1 MKHEDIIRKM
11 TMEEKAAFL
20 SGKNVWQS
28 RNIDRLGI
36 PSIFCAD
43 GPHGVR
49 KQAGAGDHLGLNASL
64 PATCFPTAATVANS
78 WDEDL
83 AEEIGKA
90 LGEEASSQDVNVL
103 LGPGLNIKRSPLCGR
118 NFEYFSEDPLLSGKM
133 AAAYIRGIQSE
144 GVYACP
150 KHFAVNSQERLRMS
164 VDSVLDERTLREI
177 YLEGFEIAVKEGGAK
192 SIMTSYN
199 AVNGVYANENK
210 HLLKDILRTD
220 WKFDGIVIT
229 DWGGSNNHVEGVSAG
244 SNLEMPAPGLG
255 SARELLAAV
264 ENGTLTMEELDSCV
278 DDLLDAV
285 LDLTAAPQ
293 NKKKSFDKEAH
304 HGLAR
309 KAALESIVLLKNDDG
324 LLPLNSGCK
333 VAVIG
338 DFAFIPRYQ
347 GAGSSIVN
355 PLSLETIES
364 AIKSAPL
371 ELVGCSKGYER
382 NGKENETLKNQ
393 ALALAAKADAVL
405 YCFGLDELS
414 ESEGQD
420 RTHLEIPGNQISLL
434 KDLARV
440 NPNIVGVL
448 SAGSVIE
455 LPWQSCCKSILHGY
469 LGGQAGAG
477 AMISV
482 ITGEVN
488 PSGRLAESYPMNLTD
503 TPAYRYFP
511 GKERCAEY
519 REGIFVGY
527 RYYNTAGIPV
537 RYPFGFGLSYTTFE
551 YSGLQLLEDRV
562 RFTISNKGDRDGKEV
577 AQLYAGGPEKTIFRP
592 VKELKGFVKVD
603 LKAGES
609 KTVEIPFD
617 DKTFRYW
624 NVVTERFEVEKGDY
638 TISIGASVED
648 IRLSGTITL
657 PGTTDV
663 LPYVPEKMKSYY
675 SGQIADVSAEEFE
688 TLLGRPIPNGKWRG
702 ELGINDAFCQMYYA
716 KSRLARFI
724 YAILTGLKN
733 KSEAK
738 GKPDLNLL
746 FIYSMP
752 FRGIAKMT
760 NGVVSME
767 MAEGMVL
774 IVNGHFL
781 KGIRKLIGG
790 FFSNAKAN
798 RIYEKKL
805 SGK

>member
-20 SGKNVWQS
+20 SGKDVWQS

-36 PSIFCAD
+36 DSIFCAD

-64 PATCFPTAATVANS
+64 PATCFPTAAAVANS
-78 WDEDL
+78 WDEEL
-83 AEEIGKA
+83 AEEIGMA
-90 LGEEASSQDVNVL
+90 LGEEASSQGVNVL

-133 AAAYIRGIQSE
+133 AAAYVRGIQSQ

-177 YLEGFEIAVKEGGAK
+177 YLEAFEIAVKEGGAK
-192 SIMTSYN
+192 AIMTSYN

-210 HLLKDILRTD
+210 HLLQEILRSD

-229 DWGGSNNHVEGVSAG
+229 DWGGSNSHVKGVAAG

-264 ENGTLTMEELDSCV
+264 ENGTLTIEELDSCV

-285 LDLTAAPQ
+285 LDLTSGQ
-293 NKKKSFDKEAH
+293 KNGKKSFDVKLH
-304 HGLAR
+304 HELAR
-309 KAALESIVLLKNDDG
+309 KAAQESIVLLKNDDN
-324 LLPLNSGCK
+324 LLPLDSGCN

-338 DFAFIPRYQ
+338 DFAFKPRYQ

-355 PLSLETIES
+355 PISLETMETI
-364 AIKSAPL
+364 IKDAPIN
-371 ELVGCSKGYER
+371 LVGCSKGYKR
-382 NGKENETLKNQ
+382 NGKEDEELKKE

-420 RTHLEIPGNQISLL
+420 RTHLEIPGSQISLL
-434 KDLARV
+434 KALAAV
-440 NPNIVGVL
+440 NPNIIGVL
-448 SAGSVIE
+448 SAGAVIE
-455 LPWQSCCKSILHGY
+455 MPWQSCCKSILHGY
-469 LGGQAGAG
+469 LGGQAGAS
-477 AMISV
+477 AMVRV

-488 PSGRLAESYPMNLTD
+488 PSGRLAESYPMELSD
-503 TPAYRYFP
+503 TPSYRYFP
-511 GKERCAEY
+511 GKEGCAEY

-527 RYYNTAGIPV
+527 RYYGTAGIAV
-537 RYPFGFGLSYTTFE
+537 RYPFGFGLSYTTFS
-551 YSGLQLLEDRV
+551 YSDLQVSENGV
-562 RFTISNKGDRDGKEV
+562 HFTITNQGSRDGREV
-577 AQLYAGGPEKTIFRP
+577 AQLYVSGPGGRIFRP
-592 VKELKGFVKVD
+592 EKELKGFIKVP

-609 KTVEIPFD
+609 RTVEISFD

-624 NVVTERFEVEKGDY
+624 NTGTDRFETESGDY
-638 TISIGASVED
+638 TISIGASAED
-648 IRLSGTITL
+648 IRLSETL
-657 PGTTDV
+657 TLVGTTDV
-663 LPYVPEKMKSYY
+663 QPYTPEKMKSYY
-675 SGQIADVSAEEFE
+675 SGKVADVPSDEFE
-688 TLLGRPIPNGKWRG
+688 SLLGHPIPSGKWSG

-716 KSRLARFI
+716 KSRLARLVYRI
-724 YAILTGLKN
+724 INGLKN
-733 KSEAK
+733 RSEAK

-767 MAEGMVL
+767 MAQGMVL

-781 KGIRKLIGG
+781 KGMKQVIGG
-790 FFSNAKAN
+790 FFSNAKENKA
-798 RIYEKKL
+798 YEKRL